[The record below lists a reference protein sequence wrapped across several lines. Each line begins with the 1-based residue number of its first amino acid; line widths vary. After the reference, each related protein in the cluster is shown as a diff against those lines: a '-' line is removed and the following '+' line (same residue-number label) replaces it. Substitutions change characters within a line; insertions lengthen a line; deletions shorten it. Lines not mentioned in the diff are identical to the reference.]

1 MDVSSLSNSPGGPQ
15 KPPALLGKQKM
26 ATTYTPDDCEQA
38 EISGYPQPQDYSDLR
53 FVRGV
58 VIGLALSLAIWAG
71 IIALVIG

>member
-1 MDVSSLSNSPGGPQ
+1 
-15 KPPALLGKQKM
+15 M

>member
-1 MDVSSLSNSPGGPQ
+1 MD
-15 KPPALLGKQKM
+15 AM
-26 ATTYTPDDCEQA
+26 YIPDDHKQA